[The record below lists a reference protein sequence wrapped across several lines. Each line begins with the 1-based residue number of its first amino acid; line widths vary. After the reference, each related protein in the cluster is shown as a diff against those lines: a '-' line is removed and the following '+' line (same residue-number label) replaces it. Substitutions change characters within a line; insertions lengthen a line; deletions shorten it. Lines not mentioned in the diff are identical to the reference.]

1 MMPTPTPNQPAPQ
14 ILRRIAK
21 RQERR
26 QAAAERRKAE
36 AKAKAEREEAKA
48 EHLAPRVQRLP
59 VYGRDGQML
68 RGPRVEQSGATMV
81 RSNPVKQL
89 AARSRGKDYPTIT
102 AYRM

>member
-36 AKAKAEREEAKA
+36 AKAKAERDEARA
-48 EHLAPRVQRLP
+48 EHLAPKGP
-59 VYGRDGQML
+59 APAGL
-68 RGPRVEQSGATMV
+68 RARRP
-81 RSNPVKQL
+81 NP
-89 AARSRGKDYPTIT
+89 AWCAR
-102 AYRM
+102 

>member
-36 AKAKAEREEAKA
+36 AKA
-48 EHLAPRVQRLP
+48 EHLAPKVQRLP

-68 RGPRVEQSGATMV
+68 RGARVEQAGATMV

-89 AARSRGKDYPTIT
+89 QQT
-102 AYRM
+102 AGQLRPSLLHPI